1 MITLVMEKMQAI
13 KFNAFHDFKKA
24 NSIQGIE
31 SNLANLT
38 YDIYNYPTL
47 AWPKLRIILQ
57 LDPLP

>member
-1 MITLVMEKMQAI
+1 MEKMQAI